1 MSPGQDDVG
10 DETRDDVSSAFSGIN
25 VSILQVGC
33 TICSLTIISLGAV
46 VAVVPTVL
54 TSRPSQRIAVGPL
67 ITRSFLFRNSIVRR
81 GSRND
86 SEEEHTN
93 KHHTE
98 SAGGQE

>member
-10 DETRDDVSSAFSGIN
+10 DETSDEVSSAFSGIE
-25 VSILQVGC
+25 VSRYKVSCAIYD
-33 TICSLTIISLGAV
+33 LTIVSLGAV

-54 TSRPSQRIAVGPL
+54 TSRPSHWVAVGPL
-67 ITRSFLFRNSIVRR
+67 IARSFLLRNSIIRR
-81 GSRND
+81 GGWND
-86 SEEEHTN
+86 SEEQHTN

>member
-10 DETRDDVSSAFSGIN
+10 DETRDDVSSAFSGID
-25 VSILQVGC
+25 VSIIQVGC

-54 TSRPSQRIAVGPL
+54 ASRPSHWVAVGPL
-67 ITRSFLFRNSIVRR
+67 IARSFLLRNSIIRR
-81 GSRND
+81 GGWND
-86 SEEEHTN
+86 SEEQHTN